1 VPKLGCGYAVCV
13 LLAAIGA
20 AILFGAEAKW
30 RSGNKTEAAIVATIG
45 GVFCFAAIGLITP
58 MQRAVLRAKERRERE
73 DARPK
78 EPWTWEPAWL
88 EESGIPQSGRRN
100 GRAMLFIGIMTT
112 LVSLP
117 AVLALPREMGRGNFG
132 ILVALAFPAIG
143 IVLLSI
149 AVTDA
154 FRRRKYGLARFLPA
168 AVPVA
173 HGGELAGMVLVNR
186 TVVPIRPGEMS
197 LECHRT
203 TVTRHGNK
211 RRQRDEVV
219 SHQEREIVPAD
230 WVATMG
236 ESRVFVNLPVRGGV
250 PTTMTPLAVDHP
262 TYEWRLRVQV
272 PTTGADFVAE
282 FVLPV
287 FDLAN
292 VASETQRIS

>member
-1 VPKLGCGYAVCV
+1 L
-13 LLAAIGA
+13 IGV
-20 AILFGAEAKW
+20 AILFAAEGKW
-30 RSGNKTEAAIVATIG
+30 RSGSKTEAMVVATIG
-45 GVFCFAAIGLITP
+45 GVFCFTATALIVP
-58 MQRAVLRAKERRERE
+58 MQRAVVRAKKRRESE
-73 DARPK
+73 DARPN
-78 EPWTWEPAWL
+78 EPWTWEPGWL
-88 EESGIPQSGRRN
+88 EEGGIPQSARRN

-117 AVLALPREMGRGNFG
+117 AVVALPREMGRGNFG
-132 ILVALAFPAIG
+132 ILVALVFPVIG
-143 IVLLSI
+143 IVLLSV

-154 FRRRKYGLARFLPA
+154 LRRRKYGLARFVPA

-173 HGGELAGMVLVNR
+173 YGGELAGMVLVNR

-197 LECHRT
+197 LKCHRT

-230 WVATMG
+230 WVATTG

-250 PTTMTPLAVDHP
+250 PTTMTPLEIDHP

-272 PTTGADFVAE
+272 PTAGADFVAE
-282 FVLPV
+282 FVVPV
-287 FDLAN
+287 FDVAN
-292 VASETQRIS
+292 VTSVPQRNG